1 MASSHPCRISPTTV
15 VRTKRWDDF
24 THLWVGQAERLAC
37 RERQPT
43 RFPGR
48 SPDPLCGQGPK
59 TERRKAALS
68 ITGIAMLLTKRN
80 HLASNGVRTNTR
92 TAPVWPCAP
101 LCASITGGAESLPL
115 PDKPRPTWAVVPGR
129 FGPGVFSLPA
139 PFRRTKNIAG

>member
-43 RFPGR
+43 RFPGG

-92 TAPVWPCAP
+92 RALVWPCEP
-101 LCASITGGAESLPL
+101 LCASIAGGAESLSL
-115 PDKPRPTWAVVPGR
+115 PAGTGRIWAAVPDR
-129 FGPGVFSLPA
+129 FGMGVFSLPV
-139 PFRRTKNIAG
+139 PFWRMKRKAG